1 MYKGKIDKLIN
12 EINKIARLKRI
23 SYKLEDIYEEY
34 ETARKIYNQV
44 KNITGIDIA
53 KISFEGPEDIL
64 NETKYTQLAILT
76 ESLAIL
82 EILKDNNITANMS
95 AGLSLGEYTALI
107 NSKALMFEEGIKIV
121 QKRGEYMQNLLP
133 EGDWAMAA
141 ILGLEDEK
149 VEEVCKKVV
158 DGFVVPVNYNTQGQV
173 VISGEK
179 TAVEQAE
186 IIAKEMGAKKVRILK
201 TSGPFHTKKLIEASN
216 ALRKDLEKININKFK
231 TKVVKN
237 INGDIYKDEENIK
250 AILAEHMISPV
261 KFSKCLETMLK
272 MGIDTFVEIGPG
284 KTLSGFVKRI
294 KTEKEIKIYNIC
306 DVKSL
311 ENTLKEIN

>member
-1 MYKGKIDKLIN
+1 MKIGFLFPGQGAQSIGMGKDLYEN
-12 EINKIARLKRI
+12 YQEVR
-23 SYKLEDIYEEY
+23 DIYENVH
-34 ETARKIYNQV
+34 K
-44 KNITGIDIA
+44 ITGVDIK
-53 KISFEGPEDIL
+53 KITFDGTEQELS
-64 NETKYTQLAILT
+64 KTQNTQIAVLT
-76 ESLAIL
+76 MSLAIL
-82 EILKDNNITANMS
+82 KLLEKKGINAEIS

-107 NSKALMFEEGIKIV
+107 YSKCISFEDGVELVK
-121 QKRGEYMQNLLP
+121 KRGEYMQNLLP
-133 EGDWAMAA
+133 KGDWAMAA
-141 ILGLEDEK
+141 ILGMEDEK

-237 INGDIYKDEENIK
+237 IDGDIYKDEENIK
-250 AILAEHMISPV
+250 DILAEHMISSV

-284 KTLSGFVKRI
+284 KTLSGFVKRM

>member
-1 MYKGKIDKLIN
+1 MKIGFLFPGQGAQSIGMGKDLYEN
-12 EINKIARLKRI
+12 YQEVR
-23 SYKLEDIYEEY
+23 DIYENVH
-34 ETARKIYNQV
+34 K
-44 KNITGIDIA
+44 ITGVDIK
-53 KISFEGPEDIL
+53 KITFDGTEQELS
-64 NETKYTQLAILT
+64 KTQNTQIAVLT
-76 ESLAIL
+76 MSLAIL
-82 EILKDNNITANMS
+82 KLLEKKGINAEIS

-107 NSKALMFEEGIKIV
+107 YSKCISFEDGVELVK
-121 QKRGEYMQNLLP
+121 KRGEYMQNLLP
-133 EGDWAMAA
+133 KGDWAMAA
-141 ILGLEDEK
+141 ILGMEDEK

-237 INGDIYKDEENIK
+237 IDGDIYKDEENIK
-250 AILAEHMISPV
+250 DILAEHMISPV

-284 KTLSGFVKRI
+284 KTLSGFVKRM

>member
-1 MYKGKIDKLIN
+1 MKIGFLFPGQGAQSIEMGKDLYEN
-12 EINKIARLKRI
+12 YQEVR
-23 SYKLEDIYEEY
+23 DIYENVH
-34 ETARKIYNQV
+34 K
-44 KNITGIDIA
+44 ITGVDIK
-53 KISFEGPEDIL
+53 KITFDGTEQELS
-64 NETKYTQLAILT
+64 KTQNTQIAVLT
-76 ESLAIL
+76 MSLAIL
-82 EILKDNNITANMS
+82 KLLEKKGINAEIS

-107 NSKALMFEEGIKIV
+107 YSKCISFEDGVKLV
-121 QKRGEYMQNLLP
+121 KKRGEYMQNLLP
-133 EGDWAMAA
+133 KGDWAMAA

-179 TAVEQAE
+179 VAVEQAE

-250 AILAEHMISPV
+250 DILAEHMISPV

-284 KTLSGFVKRI
+284 KTLSGFVKRM

>member
-1 MYKGKIDKLIN
+1 MKIGFLFPGQGAQSIGMGKDLYEN
-12 EINKIARLKRI
+12 YQEVR
-23 SYKLEDIYEEY
+23 DIYENVH
-34 ETARKIYNQV
+34 K
-44 KNITGIDIA
+44 ITGVDIK
-53 KISFEGPEDIL
+53 KITFDGTEQELS
-64 NETKYTQLAILT
+64 KTQNTQIAVLT
-76 ESLAIL
+76 MSLAIL
-82 EILKDNNITANMS
+82 KLLEKKGINAEIS

-107 NSKALMFEEGIKIV
+107 YSKCISFEDGVKLV
-121 QKRGEYMQNLLP
+121 KKRGEYMQNLLP

-250 AILAEHMISPV
+250 DILAEHMISPV

-272 MGIDTFVEIGPG
+272 MEIDTFVEIGPG
-284 KTLSGFVKRI
+284 KTLSGFVKRM

>member
-1 MYKGKIDKLIN
+1 MKIGFLFPGQGAQSIGMGKDLYEN
-12 EINKIARLKRI
+12 YQEVR
-23 SYKLEDIYEEY
+23 DIYENVH
-34 ETARKIYNQV
+34 K
-44 KNITGIDIA
+44 ITGVDIK
-53 KISFEGPEDIL
+53 KITFDGTEQELS
-64 NETKYTQLAILT
+64 KTQNTQIAVLT
-76 ESLAIL
+76 NSLAIL
-82 EILKDNNITANMS
+82 KLLEKKGINAEIS

-107 NSKALMFEEGIKIV
+107 YSKCISFEDGVELVK
-121 QKRGEYMQNLLP
+121 KRGEYMQNLLP

-141 ILGLEDEK
+141 ILGMEDEK

-179 TAVEQAE
+179 VAVEQAE

-250 AILAEHMISPV
+250 DILAEHMISPV

-284 KTLSGFVKRI
+284 KTLSGFLKRI

>member
-1 MYKGKIDKLIN
+1 MKIGFLFPGQGAQSIGMGKDLYEN
-12 EINKIARLKRI
+12 YQEVR
-23 SYKLEDIYEEY
+23 DIYENVH
-34 ETARKIYNQV
+34 K
-44 KNITGIDIA
+44 ITGVDIK
-53 KISFEGPEDIL
+53 KITFDGTEQELS
-64 NETKYTQLAILT
+64 KTQNTQIAVLT
-76 ESLAIL
+76 MSLAIL
-82 EILKDNNITANMS
+82 KLLEKKGINAEIS

-107 NSKALMFEEGIKIV
+107 YSKCISFEDGVELVK
-121 QKRGEYMQNLLP
+121 KRGEYMQNLLP

-216 ALRKDLEKININKFK
+216 ALRKDLAKININKFK

-250 AILAEHMISPV
+250 DILAEHMISPV

>member
-1 MYKGKIDKLIN
+1 MKIGFLFPGQGAQSIGMGKDLYEN
-12 EINKIARLKRI
+12 YQEVR
-23 SYKLEDIYEEY
+23 DIYENVH
-34 ETARKIYNQV
+34 K
-44 KNITGIDIA
+44 ITGVDIK
-53 KISFEGPEDIL
+53 KITFDGTEQELS
-64 NETKYTQLAILT
+64 KTQNTQIAVLT
-76 ESLAIL
+76 NSLAIL
-82 EILKDNNITANMS
+82 KLLEKKGINAEIS

-107 NSKALMFEEGIKIV
+107 YSKCISFEDGVKLV
-121 QKRGEYMQNLLP
+121 KKRGEYMQNLLP

-237 INGDIYKDEENIK
+237 IDGDIYKDEENIK
-250 AILAEHMISPV
+250 DILAEHMISPV

-284 KTLSGFVKRI
+284 KTLSGFVKRM

>member
-1 MYKGKIDKLIN
+1 MKIGFLFPGQGAQSIGMGKDLYEN
-12 EINKIARLKRI
+12 YQEVR
-23 SYKLEDIYEEY
+23 DIYENVH
-34 ETARKIYNQV
+34 K
-44 KNITGIDIA
+44 ITGVDIK
-53 KISFEGPEDIL
+53 KITFDGTEQELS
-64 NETKYTQLAILT
+64 KTQNTQIAVLT
-76 ESLAIL
+76 MSLAIL
-82 EILKDNNITANMS
+82 KLLEKKGINAEIS

-107 NSKALMFEEGIKIV
+107 YSKCISFGDGVELVK
-121 QKRGEYMQNLLP
+121 KRGEYMQNLLP

-250 AILAEHMISPV
+250 DILAEHMISPV

-294 KTEKEIKIYNIC
+294 KQKK
-306 DVKSL
+306 K
-311 ENTLKEIN
+311 

>member
-1 MYKGKIDKLIN
+1 MKIGFLFPGQGAQSIGMGKDLYEN
-12 EINKIARLKRI
+12 YQEVR
-23 SYKLEDIYEEY
+23 DIYENVH
-34 ETARKIYNQV
+34 K
-44 KNITGIDIA
+44 ITGVDIK
-53 KISFEGPEDIL
+53 KITFDGTEQELS
-64 NETKYTQLAILT
+64 KTQNTQIAVLT
-76 ESLAIL
+76 MSLAIL
-82 EILKDNNITANMS
+82 KLLEKKGINAEIS

-107 NSKALMFEEGIKIV
+107 YSKCISFGDGVELVK
-121 QKRGEYMQNLLP
+121 KRGEYMQNLLP

-158 DGFVVPVNYNTQGQV
+158 DGFVVTVNYNTQGQV

-250 AILAEHMISPV
+250 DILAEHMISPV

>member
-1 MYKGKIDKLIN
+1 MKIGFLFPGQGAQSIGMGKDLYEN
-12 EINKIARLKRI
+12 YQEVR
-23 SYKLEDIYEEY
+23 DIYENVH
-34 ETARKIYNQV
+34 K
-44 KNITGIDIA
+44 ITGVDIK
-53 KISFEGPEDIL
+53 KITFDGTEQELS
-64 NETKYTQLAILT
+64 KTQNTQIAVLT
-76 ESLAIL
+76 MSLAIL
-82 EILKDNNITANMS
+82 KLLEKKGINAEIS

-107 NSKALMFEEGIKIV
+107 YSKCISFEDGVELVK
-121 QKRGEYMQNLLP
+121 KRGEYMQNLLP

-261 KFSKCLETMLK
+261 KFSKCIETMLK

>member
-1 MYKGKIDKLIN
+1 MKIGFLFPGQGAQSIGMGKDLYEN
-12 EINKIARLKRI
+12 YQEVR
-23 SYKLEDIYEEY
+23 DIYENVH
-34 ETARKIYNQV
+34 K
-44 KNITGIDIA
+44 ITGVDIK
-53 KISFEGPEDIL
+53 KITFDGTEQELS
-64 NETKYTQLAILT
+64 KTQNTQIAVLT
-76 ESLAIL
+76 MSLAIL
-82 EILKDNNITANMS
+82 KLLEKKGINAEIS

-107 NSKALMFEEGIKIV
+107 YSKCISFKDGVKLVK
-121 QKRGEYMQNLLP
+121 KRGEYMQNLLP

-149 VEEVCKKVV
+149 AEEVCKKVV

-250 AILAEHMISPV
+250 DILAEHMISPV

>member
-1 MYKGKIDKLIN
+1 MKIGFLFPGQGAQSIGMGKDLYEN
-12 EINKIARLKRI
+12 YQEVR
-23 SYKLEDIYEEY
+23 DIYENVH
-34 ETARKIYNQV
+34 K
-44 KNITGIDIA
+44 ITGVDIK
-53 KISFEGPEDIL
+53 KITFDGTEQELS
-64 NETKYTQLAILT
+64 KTQNTQIAVLT
-76 ESLAIL
+76 MSLAIL
-82 EILKDNNITANMS
+82 KLLEKKGINAEIS

-107 NSKALMFEEGIKIV
+107 YSKCISFEDGVKLV
-121 QKRGEYMQNLLP
+121 KKRGEYMQNLLP

-216 ALRKDLEKININKFK
+216 ALRKDLKKININKFK

-237 INGDIYKDEENIK
+237 IDGNIYKDEENIK
-250 AILAEHMISPV
+250 DILAEHMISPV

-284 KTLSGFVKRI
+284 KTLSGFVKRM

>member
-1 MYKGKIDKLIN
+1 MKIGFLFPGQGAQSIGMGKDLYEN
-12 EINKIARLKRI
+12 YQEVR
-23 SYKLEDIYEEY
+23 DIYENVH
-34 ETARKIYNQV
+34 K
-44 KNITGIDIA
+44 ITGVDIK
-53 KISFEGPEDIL
+53 KITFDGTEQELS
-64 NETKYTQLAILT
+64 KTQNTQIAVLT
-76 ESLAIL
+76 MSLAIL
-82 EILKDNNITANMS
+82 KLLEKKEINAEIS

-107 NSKALMFEEGIKIV
+107 YSKCISFEDGVELVK
-121 QKRGEYMQNLLP
+121 KRGEYMQNLLP

-250 AILAEHMISPV
+250 DILAEHMISPV

-272 MGIDTFVEIGPG
+272 MGIDTVVEIGPG

>member
-1 MYKGKIDKLIN
+1 MKIGFLFPGQGAQSIGMGKDLYEN
-12 EINKIARLKRI
+12 YQEVR
-23 SYKLEDIYEEY
+23 DIYENVH
-34 ETARKIYNQV
+34 K
-44 KNITGIDIA
+44 ITGVDIK
-53 KISFEGPEDIL
+53 KITFDGTEQELS
-64 NETKYTQLAILT
+64 KTQNTQIAVLT
-76 ESLAIL
+76 MSLAIL
-82 EILKDNNITANMS
+82 KLLEKKGINAEIS

-107 NSKALMFEEGIKIV
+107 YSKCISFEDGVELVK
-121 QKRGEYMQNLLP
+121 KRGEYMQNLLP

>member
-1 MYKGKIDKLIN
+1 MKIGFLFPGQGAQSIGMGKDLYEN
-12 EINKIARLKRI
+12 YQEIR
-23 SYKLEDIYEEY
+23 DIYENVH
-34 ETARKIYNQV
+34 K
-44 KNITGIDIA
+44 ITGVDIK
-53 KISFEGPEDIL
+53 KITFDGTEQELS
-64 NETKYTQLAILT
+64 KTQNTQIAVLT
-76 ESLAIL
+76 MSLAIL
-82 EILKDNNITANMS
+82 KLLEKKGINAEIS

-107 NSKALMFEEGIKIV
+107 YSKCISFEDGVELVK
-121 QKRGEYMQNLLP
+121 KRGEYMQNLLP
-133 EGDWAMAA
+133 KGDWAMAA
-141 ILGLEDEK
+141 ILGMEDEK

-250 AILAEHMISPV
+250 DILAEHMISPV

>member
-1 MYKGKIDKLIN
+1 MKIGFLFPGQGAQSIGMGKDLYEN
-12 EINKIARLKRI
+12 YQEVR
-23 SYKLEDIYEEY
+23 DIYENVH
-34 ETARKIYNQV
+34 K
-44 KNITGIDIA
+44 ITGVDIK
-53 KISFEGPEDIL
+53 KITFDGTEQELS
-64 NETKYTQLAILT
+64 KTQNTQIAVLT
-76 ESLAIL
+76 MSLAIL
-82 EILKDNNITANMS
+82 KLLEKKGINAEIS

-107 NSKALMFEEGIKIV
+107 YSKCISFEDGVELVK
-121 QKRGEYMQNLLP
+121 KRGEYMQNLLP

-186 IIAKEMGAKKVRILK
+186 IIAKEMGAKKVSILK

-250 AILAEHMISPV
+250 DILAEHMISPV

>member
-1 MYKGKIDKLIN
+1 MKIGFLFPGQGAQSIGMGKDLYEN
-12 EINKIARLKRI
+12 YQEVR
-23 SYKLEDIYEEY
+23 DIYENVH
-34 ETARKIYNQV
+34 K
-44 KNITGIDIA
+44 ITGVDIK
-53 KISFEGPEDIL
+53 KITFDGTEQELS
-64 NETKYTQLAILT
+64 KTQNTQIAVLT
-76 ESLAIL
+76 MSLAIL
-82 EILKDNNITANMS
+82 KLLEKKGINAEIS

-107 NSKALMFEEGIKIV
+107 YSKCISFEDGVELVK
-121 QKRGEYMQNLLP
+121 KRGEYMQNLLP

-141 ILGLEDEK
+141 ILGMEDEK

-186 IIAKEMGAKKVRILK
+186 IIAKEMGTKKVRILK

>member
-1 MYKGKIDKLIN
+1 MKIGFLFPGQGAQSIGMGKDLYEN
-12 EINKIARLKRI
+12 YQEVR
-23 SYKLEDIYEEY
+23 DIYENVH
-34 ETARKIYNQV
+34 K
-44 KNITGIDIA
+44 ITGVDIK
-53 KISFEGPEDIL
+53 KITFDGTEQELS
-64 NETKYTQLAILT
+64 KTQNTQIAVLT
-76 ESLAIL
+76 MSLAIL
-82 EILKDNNITANMS
+82 KLLEKKGINAEIS

-107 NSKALMFEEGIKIV
+107 YSKCISFEDGVKLV
-121 QKRGEYMQNLLP
+121 KKRGEYMQNLLP

>member
-1 MYKGKIDKLIN
+1 MKIGFLFPGQGAQSIGMGKDLYEN
-12 EINKIARLKRI
+12 YQEVR
-23 SYKLEDIYEEY
+23 DIYENVH
-34 ETARKIYNQV
+34 K
-44 KNITGIDIA
+44 ITGVDIK
-53 KISFEGPEDIL
+53 KITFDGTEQELS
-64 NETKYTQLAILT
+64 KTQNTQIAVLT
-76 ESLAIL
+76 MSLAIL
-82 EILKDNNITANMS
+82 KLLEKKEINAEIS

-107 NSKALMFEEGIKIV
+107 YSKCISFEDGVELVK
-121 QKRGEYMQNLLP
+121 KRGEYMQNLLP

-237 INGDIYKDEENIK
+237 IDGNIYKDEENIK
-250 AILAEHMISPV
+250 EILAKHMISPV

-272 MGIDTFVEIGPG
+272 MGIDTFIEIGPG
-284 KTLSGFVKRI
+284 KTLSGFVKRM

>member
-1 MYKGKIDKLIN
+1 MKIGFLFPGQGAQSIGMGKDLYGN
-12 EINKIARLKRI
+12 YQEVR
-23 SYKLEDIYEEY
+23 DIYENVH
-34 ETARKIYNQV
+34 K
-44 KNITGIDIA
+44 ITGVDIK
-53 KISFEGPEDIL
+53 KITFDGTEQELS
-64 NETKYTQLAILT
+64 KTQNTQIAVLT
-76 ESLAIL
+76 MSLAIL
-82 EILKDNNITANMS
+82 KLLEKKGINAEIS

-107 NSKALMFEEGIKIV
+107 YSKCISFEDGVELVK
-121 QKRGEYMQNLLP
+121 KRGEYMQNLLP

-250 AILAEHMISPV
+250 DILAEHMISPV

-294 KTEKEIKIYNIC
+294 KAEKEIKIYNIC

>member
-1 MYKGKIDKLIN
+1 MKIGFLFPGQGAQSIGMGKDLYEN
-12 EINKIARLKRI
+12 YQEVR
-23 SYKLEDIYEEY
+23 DIYENVH
-34 ETARKIYNQV
+34 K
-44 KNITGIDIA
+44 ITGVDIK
-53 KISFEGPEDIL
+53 KITFDGTEQELS
-64 NETKYTQLAILT
+64 KTQNTQIAVLT
-76 ESLAIL
+76 MSLAIL
-82 EILKDNNITANMS
+82 KLLEKKGINAEIS

-107 NSKALMFEEGIKIV
+107 YSKCISFEDGVELVK
-121 QKRGEYMQNLLP
+121 KRGEYMQNLLP

-186 IIAKEMGAKKVRILK
+186 IIAKEMGEKKVRILK

-250 AILAEHMISPV
+250 DILAEHMISPV

>member
-1 MYKGKIDKLIN
+1 MKIGFLFPGQGAQSIGMGKDLYEN
-12 EINKIARLKRI
+12 YQEVR
-23 SYKLEDIYEEY
+23 DIYENVH
-34 ETARKIYNQV
+34 K
-44 KNITGIDIA
+44 ITGVDIK
-53 KISFEGPEDIL
+53 KITFDGTEQELS
-64 NETKYTQLAILT
+64 KTQNTQIAVLT
-76 ESLAIL
+76 MSLAIL
-82 EILKDNNITANMS
+82 KLLEKKGINAEIS
-95 AGLSLGEYTALI
+95 AGLSLGEYTSLI
-107 NSKALMFEEGIKIV
+107 YSKCISFEDGVELVK
-121 QKRGEYMQNLLP
+121 KRGEYMQNLLP

>member
-1 MYKGKIDKLIN
+1 MKIGFLFPGQGAQSIGMGKDLYEN
-12 EINKIARLKRI
+12 YQEVR
-23 SYKLEDIYEEY
+23 DIYENVH
-34 ETARKIYNQV
+34 K
-44 KNITGIDIA
+44 ITGVDIK
-53 KISFEGPEDIL
+53 KITFDGTEQELS
-64 NETKYTQLAILT
+64 KTQNTQIAVLT
-76 ESLAIL
+76 MSLAIL
-82 EILKDNNITANMS
+82 KLLEKKGINAEIS

-107 NSKALMFEEGIKIV
+107 YSKCISFEDGVELVK
-121 QKRGEYMQNLLP
+121 KRGEYMQNLLP

-250 AILAEHMISPV
+250 DILAEHMISPV

-311 ENTLKEIN
+311 ENILKEIN

>member
-1 MYKGKIDKLIN
+1 MKIGFLFPGQGAQSIGMGKDLYEN
-12 EINKIARLKRI
+12 YQEVR
-23 SYKLEDIYEEY
+23 DIYENVH
-34 ETARKIYNQV
+34 K
-44 KNITGIDIA
+44 ITGVDIK
-53 KISFEGPEDIL
+53 KITFDGTEQELS
-64 NETKYTQLAILT
+64 KTQNTQIAVLT
-76 ESLAIL
+76 MSLAIL
-82 EILKDNNITANMS
+82 KLLEKKGINAEIS

-107 NSKALMFEEGIKIV
+107 YSKCISFEDGVELVK
-121 QKRGEYMQNLLP
+121 KRGEYMQNLLP
-133 EGDWAMAA
+133 EGDWVMAA

-149 VEEVCKKVV
+149 VEEICKKVV

-250 AILAEHMISPV
+250 DILAEHMISPV

>member
-1 MYKGKIDKLIN
+1 MKTGFLFPGQGAQSIGMGKDLYEN
-12 EINKIARLKRI
+12 YQEVR
-23 SYKLEDIYEEY
+23 DIYENVH
-34 ETARKIYNQV
+34 K
-44 KNITGIDIA
+44 ITGVDIK
-53 KISFEGPEDIL
+53 KITFDGTEQELS
-64 NETKYTQLAILT
+64 KTQNTQIAVLT
-76 ESLAIL
+76 MSLAIL
-82 EILKDNNITANMS
+82 KLLEKKGINAEIS

-107 NSKALMFEEGIKIV
+107 YSKCISFEDGVELVK
-121 QKRGEYMQNLLP
+121 KRGEYMQNLLP
-133 EGDWAMAA
+133 KGDWAMAA
-141 ILGLEDEK
+141 ILGMEDEK

-179 TAVEQAE
+179 VAVEQAE

-237 INGDIYKDEENIK
+237 IDGDIYKDEENIK
-250 AILAEHMISPV
+250 DILAEHMISPV

-284 KTLSGFVKRI
+284 KTLSGFVKRM

>member
-1 MYKGKIDKLIN
+1 MKIGFLFPGQGAQSIGMGKDLYEN
-12 EINKIARLKRI
+12 YQEVR
-23 SYKLEDIYEEY
+23 DIYENVH
-34 ETARKIYNQV
+34 K
-44 KNITGIDIA
+44 ITGVDIK
-53 KISFEGPEDIL
+53 KITFDGTEQELS
-64 NETKYTQLAILT
+64 KTQNTQIAVLT
-76 ESLAIL
+76 MSLAIL
-82 EILKDNNITANMS
+82 KLLEKKGINAEIS

-107 NSKALMFEEGIKIV
+107 YSKCISFEDGVELVK
-121 QKRGEYMQNLLP
+121 KRGEYMQNLLP

-141 ILGLEDEK
+141 ILGMEDEK

-250 AILAEHMISPV
+250 DILAEHMISPV

-272 MGIDTFVEIGPG
+272 MGIDIFVEIGPG

>member
-1 MYKGKIDKLIN
+1 MKIGFLFPGQGAQSIGMGKDLYEN
-12 EINKIARLKRI
+12 YQEVR
-23 SYKLEDIYEEY
+23 DIYENVH
-34 ETARKIYNQV
+34 K
-44 KNITGIDIA
+44 ITGVDIK
-53 KISFEGPEDIL
+53 KITFDGAEQELS
-64 NETKYTQLAILT
+64 KTQNTQIAVLT
-76 ESLAIL
+76 MSLAIL
-82 EILKDNNITANMS
+82 KLLEKKGINAEIS

-107 NSKALMFEEGIKIV
+107 YSKCISFEDGVELVK
-121 QKRGEYMQNLLP
+121 KRGEYMQNLLP

-294 KTEKEIKIYNIC
+294 KTENH
-306 DVKSL
+306 
-311 ENTLKEIN
+311 

>member
-1 MYKGKIDKLIN
+1 MKIGFLFPGQGAQSIGMGKDLYEN
-12 EINKIARLKRI
+12 YQEVR
-23 SYKLEDIYEEY
+23 DIYENVH
-34 ETARKIYNQV
+34 K
-44 KNITGIDIA
+44 ITGVDIK
-53 KISFEGPEDIL
+53 KITFDGTEQELS
-64 NETKYTQLAILT
+64 KTQNTQIAVLT
-76 ESLAIL
+76 NSLAIL
-82 EILKDNNITANMS
+82 KLLEKKGINAEIS

-107 NSKALMFEEGIKIV
+107 YSKCISFEDGVELVK
-121 QKRGEYMQNLLP
+121 KRGEYMQNLLP

-250 AILAEHMISPV
+250 DILAEHMISPV

>member
-1 MYKGKIDKLIN
+1 MKIGFLFPGQGAQSIGMGKDLYEN
-12 EINKIARLKRI
+12 YQEVR
-23 SYKLEDIYEEY
+23 DIYENVH
-34 ETARKIYNQV
+34 K
-44 KNITGIDIA
+44 ITGVDIK
-53 KISFEGPEDIL
+53 KITFDGTEQELS
-64 NETKYTQLAILT
+64 KTQNTQIAVLT
-76 ESLAIL
+76 MSLAIL
-82 EILKDNNITANMS
+82 KLLEKKGINAEIS

-107 NSKALMFEEGIKIV
+107 YSKCISFEDGVELVK
-121 QKRGEYMQNLLP
+121 KRGEYMQNLLP

-186 IIAKEMGAKKVRILK
+186 IIAKEMGARKVRILK

-250 AILAEHMISPV
+250 DMLAEHMISPV

>member
-1 MYKGKIDKLIN
+1 MKIGFLFPGQGAQSIGMGKDLYEN
-12 EINKIARLKRI
+12 YQEVR
-23 SYKLEDIYEEY
+23 DIYENVH
-34 ETARKIYNQV
+34 K
-44 KNITGIDIA
+44 ITGVDIK
-53 KISFEGPEDIL
+53 KITFDGTEQELS
-64 NETKYTQLAILT
+64 KTQNTQIAVLT
-76 ESLAIL
+76 MSLAIL
-82 EILKDNNITANMS
+82 KLLEKKGINAEIS

-107 NSKALMFEEGIKIV
+107 YSKCISFKDGVKLVK
-121 QKRGEYMQNLLP
+121 KRGEYMQNLLP

-186 IIAKEMGAKKVRILK
+186 IIAKEMGARKVRILK

-250 AILAEHMISPV
+250 DILAEHMISPV

>member
-1 MYKGKIDKLIN
+1 MKIGFLFPGQGAQSIGMGKDLYEN
-12 EINKIARLKRI
+12 YQEVR
-23 SYKLEDIYEEY
+23 DIYENVH
-34 ETARKIYNQV
+34 K
-44 KNITGIDIA
+44 ITGVDIK
-53 KISFEGPEDIL
+53 KITFDGTEQELS
-64 NETKYTQLAILT
+64 KTQNTQIAVLT
-76 ESLAIL
+76 MSLAIL
-82 EILKDNNITANMS
+82 KLLEKKGINAEIS

-107 NSKALMFEEGIKIV
+107 YSKCISFEDGVKLV
-121 QKRGEYMQNLLP
+121 KKRGEYMQNLLP
-133 EGDWAMAA
+133 KGDWAMAA

-216 ALRKDLEKININKFK
+216 ALRKNLEKININKFK

-250 AILAEHMISPV
+250 DILAEHMISPV

-284 KTLSGFVKRI
+284 KTLSGFVKRM

-311 ENTLKEIN
+311 EITLKEIN

>member
-1 MYKGKIDKLIN
+1 MKIGFLFPGQGAQSIGMGKDLYEN
-12 EINKIARLKRI
+12 YQEVR
-23 SYKLEDIYEEY
+23 DIYENVH
-34 ETARKIYNQV
+34 K
-44 KNITGIDIA
+44 ITGVDIK
-53 KISFEGPEDIL
+53 KITFDGTEQELS
-64 NETKYTQLAILT
+64 KTQNTQIAVLT
-76 ESLAIL
+76 MSLAIL
-82 EILKDNNITANMS
+82 KLLEKKGINAEIS

-107 NSKALMFEEGIKIV
+107 YSKCISFEDGVELVK
-121 QKRGEYMQNLLP
+121 KRGEYMQNLLP

-186 IIAKEMGAKKVRILK
+186 IIAKEKGAKKVRILK

-216 ALRKDLEKININKFK
+216 ALRKDLEKINIDKFK